1 MVEQDQAPLACR
13 TRRFLGSHIH
23 CKRLLSLLARIQLPG
38 NDPAHF
44 KAQINGKKKANAD
57 RMVFCRREVLDNA
70 ANERRYRTADNKVG
84 YVSMYVD

>member
-1 MVEQDQAPLACR
+1 MRIVCSMISRNASDKPVR
-13 TRRFLGSHIH
+13 KLG
-23 CKRLLSLLARIQLPG
+23 REGGRVGGTQGDLDRP
-38 NDPAHF
+38 
-44 KAQINGKKKANAD
+44 D